1 MSKTL
6 TKQDI
11 LHIAKLANLSLTD
24 DEIERYSTQLSEI
37 LKYVDK
43 LGEVDTENVKPMT
56 HTIEA
61 KNTMFE
67 DGTENKRSA
76 FVLNTNNY
84 GETRENKNL
93 NIKTIDGKTYF
104 KVDRIM

>member
-24 DEIERYSTQLSEI
+24 DEIERYSVQLSEI
-37 LKYVDK
+37 LKYVDQ

-61 KNTMFE
+61 TNTMFE
-67 DGTENKRSA
+67 DGTENKR
-76 FVLNTNNY
+76 NNFDA
-84 GETRENKNL
+84 KKL
-93 NIKTIDGKTYF
+93 HSIQVDGKTYF
-104 KVDRIM
+104 KVNRIM